1 MASIV
6 KANASLTA
14 GGLAVLRRSYSTTD
28 DGTLNY
34 EADYC
39 CLAQFANNHIGR
51 FRTGA
56 QPPTA
61 IPSSMSQLRIDG
73 TPKLYDLT
81 TSTQNGLTY
90 FNARYTAA
98 SLNPGEVVITESN
111 EQRNFSASVE
121 GFVRT
126 AGNFDS
132 TSTQTGFVTV
142 TFDYISTTVRVEA
155 KNPRSLPQV
164 TGRVSEPFNFSVGM
178 VSGVTANV
186 NGKYRFSTIETS
198 SSTKSSRGT
207 YTYTRSSTGIYEVNS
222 GFSFGFGSSLF
233 F

>member
-39 CLAQFANNHIGR
+39 CLAAFANNHIGK

-61 IPSSMSQLRIDG
+61 IPASMSQLRIDG
-73 TPKLYDLT
+73 APKLYDLT

-90 FNARYTAA
+90 FNARYSAA
-98 SLNPGEVVITESN
+98 SLDPGEVILTEST
-111 EQRNFSASVE
+111 EQRNFSATVTGSIRTSGNLGTTITVE
-121 GFVRT
+121 GQV
-126 AGNFDS
+126 NVS
-132 TSTQTGFVTV
+132 
-142 TFDYISTTVRVEA
+142 FDYISTTVRVEA
-155 KNPRSLPQV
+155 KNPRALPEV
-164 TGRVSEPFNFSVGM
+164 KGTVGRPFNKSVGEI
-178 VSGVTANV
+178 SGQTAFV
-186 NGKYRFSTIETS
+186 FGQWRAATVETTS
-198 SSTKSSRGT
+198 KSRSSRGT
-207 YTYTRSSTGIYEVNS
+207 YTYTKSSSGIYEVS
-222 GFSFGFGSSLF
+222 QRIF
-233 F
+233 

>member
-39 CLAQFANNHIGR
+39 CLAAFANNHIGK

-61 IPSSMSQLRIDG
+61 IPASMSQLRIDG
-73 TPKLYDLT
+73 APKLYDLT

-90 FNARYTAA
+90 FNARYSAA
-98 SLNPGEVVITESN
+98 SLDPGEVILTEST
-111 EQRNFSASVE
+111 EQRNFSATVTGSI
-121 GFVRT
+121 RT
-126 AGNFDS
+126 AGNLG
-132 TSTQTGFVTV
+132 TTITV
-142 TFDYISTTVRVEA
+142 EGQVNVSFDYISTTVRVEA
-155 KNPRSLPQV
+155 KNPRALPEV
-164 TGRVSEPFNFSVGM
+164 KGSVGLPFNKSVGEI
-178 VSGVTANV
+178 SGQTAFV
-186 NGKYRFSTIETS
+186 FGQWRAATVETTS
-198 SSTKSSRGT
+198 KSRSSRGT
-207 YTYTRSSTGIYEVNS
+207 YTYTKSSSGIYEVS
-222 GFSFGFGSSLF
+222 QRIF
-233 F
+233 